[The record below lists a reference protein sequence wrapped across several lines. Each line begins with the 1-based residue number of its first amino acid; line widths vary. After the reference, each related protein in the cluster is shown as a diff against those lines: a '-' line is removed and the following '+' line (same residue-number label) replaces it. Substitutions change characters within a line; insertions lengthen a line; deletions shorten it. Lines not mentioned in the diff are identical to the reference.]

1 MIPSKKLSFL
11 LMALLAAVMAACSGV
26 KGTGGGGG
34 GGGGAT
40 TFTIGGTITGLTGT
54 GLVLVD
60 NGNDSLTVAAG
71 STAFTFKT
79 AVASGGA
86 YAVTVGTQPSSP
98 SETCTVANGSGT
110 ATANVTSVAVTCTAA
125 TVTVGGTV
133 NGLAGTG
140 LVLLDNNGDALT
152 VTGTGTVPFT
162 FKTALT
168 LGGLY
173 NVTVQTQP
181 TNPTQTCSVTNGS
194 GTAAA
199 NITNVSITCSS
210 KFSIGGTVNGLSGSG
225 LVLQNNGL
233 DNLPVSASGT
243 FSFATLVP
251 GTYNVTV
258 LTQPSNPTQTCV
270 VTNNSGTATA
280 NVTNVTV
287 TCSSGFAIGGTV
299 SGLNG
304 AGLVLLDNGG
314 DALTVVGTG
323 SVKFTFPSLVTGAYA
338 VTVKTQPSN
347 PAQNCTVGANGTG
360 TATAPVTNVQISC
373 GAVYTVGG
381 TVSGLLGTGLTLE
394 DTLGTVLD
402 QLPVTGTGA
411 VNFTFAIPAPIGSTY
426 TVSVIT
432 QPTNP
437 AQNCF
442 VNNGTGKVT
451 GTVSTVQVVCQQPAW
466 TISGTQVGLV
476 AFNYDGTPIANDQ
489 TTLQNNRG
497 DDIIVKG
504 NNVGFHFPTGVTNN
518 GQYDVSVFF
527 QQTTQTQPC
536 TAFNYTG
543 VATANVNNVIIDCQH
558 NDFAWM
564 FGPNT
569 LGSPYT
575 YGTATL
581 PPPAPPAPNPNTPG
595 GRDFAATW
603 SPASGVNPANLKWMF
618 GGLGLPIASAANFLP
633 NILGDLWVFW
643 PGAGPGGQTG
653 IWVPADLPTTTTV
666 IGGITSVVVNPN
678 PVSPDPLV
686 TPGTSS
692 VQTDIVINTFD
703 TAGNPVTYFYPAAPG
718 ARWGSVTWTDASGNF
733 YLFGGQGNDGSRS
746 GLLND
751 LWKFTATPNGYDVS
765 GPSYVGSYT
774 YKGHWTSP
782 SNWAAAANVSGNYG
796 TQGSASGSNL
806 PGGRWG
812 AAYCTDAAGTVWMF
826 GGFGIDSNGNG
837 GLLNDLW
844 SYNVGTG
851 QWTWIGPSN
860 SNVAQNDGLYG
871 TNPPPPT
878 PGTPGGYPGGRQTAV
893 LWADNQNPPHLWLFG
908 GLGLDSVGT
917 QNPGIGGLP
926 DGSTPE
932 GALLNDLWRYDI
944 NTQQW
949 TWMSGAA
956 IAEQLGAYGSQQVPA
971 AGFYPG
977 SRWGSSG
984 WSDSNGNLWFF
995 GGWGWG
1001 SSLAQGTGF
1010 LDDIWEYHTTG
1021 PNVGLW
1027 TWWKGSSNVNQA
1039 GNYPTFVPKYGV
1051 PFVDNQAG
1059 GRRGVALWQQDAA
1072 QNVWMFSG
1080 QGYDSNGANGY
1091 LGDFWTYLPFPY

>member
-11 LMALLAAVMAACSGV
+11 LMALLAVVMAACSGV

-34 GGGGAT
+34 GGGGTPT

-98 SETCTVANGSGT
+98 SETCTVANGSGA
-110 ATANVTSVAVTCTAA
+110 ATANVTSVQVTCTAA

-199 NITNVSITCSS
+199 NVTNVSITCSS

-243 FSFATLVP
+243 FTFPTLVP
-251 GTYNVTV
+251 GTYTVTV

-270 VTNNSGTATA
+270 VTNATGTATA

-304 AGLVLLDNGG
+304 AGLVLQDNGG
-314 DALTVVGTG
+314 DDLTVVGTG

-347 PAQNCTVGANGTG
+347 PAQNCTVGATGTG

-402 QLPVTGTGA
+402 KLAITGTGA
-411 VNFTFAIPAPIGSTY
+411 VPFTFAIPAPINSTY
-426 TVSVIT
+426 TVTVVT

-451 GTVSTVQVVCQQPAW
+451 GAVSTVQVVCQQPSW

-476 AFNYDGTPIANDQ
+476 AFNYDGSVRSGDQ
-489 TTLQNNRG
+489 TTLINNGG
-497 DDIIVKG
+497 DDIIVTG

-518 GQYDVSVFF
+518 GKYNVGIFLQPTSQAQGCTVFF
-527 QQTTQTQPC
+527 
-536 TAFNYTG
+536 YLG
-543 VATANVNNVIIDCQH
+543 VATANVDSVIVDCQH
-558 NDFAWM
+558 NDFTWM

-569 LGSPYT
+569 LTGLGS

-581 PPPAPPAPNPNTPG
+581 PPPPAPTQDPNTPG

-603 SPASGVNPANLKWMF
+603 SPASNLKWMF
-618 GGLGLPIASAANFLP
+618 GGLGLPVSSAANYLP

-643 PGAGPGGQTG
+643 PGCGPGGCGSQTG
-653 IWVPADLPTTTTV
+653 IWIPADVPTVTSV
-666 IGGITSVVVNPN
+666 IGGITNVVVNPN
-678 PVSPDPLV
+678 PVYPNPMV
-686 TPGTSS
+686 TPATSS
-692 VQTDIVINTFD
+692 IQNDITINTTD
-703 TAGNPVTYFYPAAPG
+703 TAGNPITYLYPAAPG

-733 YLFGGQGNDGSRS
+733 YLFGGQGNAAPGFN

-751 LWKFTATPNGYDVS
+751 LWKFTPGRGGIDYDVS

-774 YKGHWTSP
+774 YLGHWASP
-782 SNWAAAANVSGNYG
+782 SNWATANVPGVYAG
-796 TQGSASGSNL
+796 TAL

-812 AAYCTDAAGTVWMF
+812 AAYCTDASTNTLWMF
-826 GGFGIDSNGNG
+826 GGFGLDSAGNG

-844 SYNVGTG
+844 SYNISSGV
-851 QWTWIGPSN
+851 WTWVGPSSSTAIN
-860 SNVAQNDGLYG
+860 NNGIYG
-871 TNPPPPT
+871 TL
-878 PGTPGGYPGGRQTAV
+878 GTAGGTPGGRQTAV
-893 LWADNQNPPHLWLFG
+893 LWADGNGNLWLFG

-917 QNPGIGGLP
+917 QNPGAAGGLP
-926 DGSTPE
+926 NGSTPE
-932 GALLNDLWRYDI
+932 GALLNDLWQYNI
-944 NTQQW
+944 ATQQW
-949 TWMSGAA
+949 TWMSGGGATGL
-956 IAEQLGAYGSQQVPA
+956 AEQIGVYGAQQVPA

-995 GGWGWG
+995 GGWGYA
-1001 SSLAQGTGF
+1001 SSLAQSTGF

-1021 PNVGLW
+1021 PNKGLW
-1027 TWWKGSSNVNQA
+1027 TWWKGSSNVNES
-1039 GNYPTFVPKYGV
+1039 GNYPTFVPPYGV
-1051 PFVDNQAG
+1051 PFVNNQAG
-1059 GRRGVALWQQDAA
+1059 GRRGVALWQQDAG
-1072 QNVWMFSG
+1072 QDVWMFGG
-1080 QGYDSNGANGY
+1080 QGYDSGGANGY